1 MEQLFVFGKP
11 VEGMSFTDREQ
22 ESARLSANF
31 TAGINTFIISP
42 RRWGK
47 TSLVKKVISDN
58 KDGGRL
64 YVFMDVFKAKT
75 PSDFCEILANAV
87 FKQTSTALDELWESV
102 KSFLERI
109 NVGLRLAPD
118 QQSKLDLDFGLS
130 KETTSLEAI
139 LSLPQKIAE
148 KKNVEIVVCIDEF
161 QQIALFEDSLTFQK
175 MLRGVWQNQKN
186 VTYCLFGSK
195 KHMMEGL
202 FDEESKPFFK
212 FGDIIY
218 LNRIPLPYWRDFIT
232 GKFSSAGKTI
242 TEEQIEEICRTV
254 DYNSSYVQQLCWYVF
269 LFSSDKVTEE
279 DVQKGIEELIVQNTA
294 LFESRTEVLT
304 PVQMRFLMAVANGI
318 HDGFSTSEII
328 SKYKLGSSASS
339 VTTRKALLDKGL
351 LAMESG
357 KTVLAD
363 PVMGLW
369 LRQP

>member
-31 TAGINTFIISP
+31 AAGINTFIISP

-47 TSLVKKVISDN
+47 TSLVKKVISEN
-58 KDGGRL
+58 KDGGRI
-64 YVFMDVFKAKT
+64 YVFLDVFKAKT

-87 FKQTSTALDELWESV
+87 LKQTSTALDELWEGL

-109 NVGLRLAPD
+109 NVGIRLAPD
-118 QQSKLDLDFGLS
+118 QQSKFDLDFGLS
-130 KETTSLEAI
+130 KETATLETV
-139 LSLPQKIAE
+139 LSLPQRIAD
-148 KKNVEIVVCIDEF
+148 KKNVEVVVCIDEF
-161 QQIALFEDSLTFQK
+161 QQIAMFEDSLTFQK
-175 MLRGVWQNQKN
+175 MLRGVWQNQKS

-202 FDEESKPFFK
+202 FDDESKPFFK

-218 LNRIPLPYWRDFIT
+218 LNRIPFPYWRDFIT

-242 TEEQIEEICRTV
+242 SEELIEEICRTV
-254 DYNSSYVQQLCWYVF
+254 DYNSSYVQQLCWYIF
-269 LFSSDKVTEE
+269 LFSHDRITEE

-294 LFESRTEVLT
+294 LFEIRTETLT
-304 PVQMRFLMAVANGI
+304 PVQMRFLMAVANGVQ
-318 HDGFSTSEII
+318 DGFSNSAII

-339 VTTRKALLDKGL
+339 VATRKALLDKGL

-369 LRQP
+369 LRQ